1 MPHLRVAASEP
12 AVKKLFA
19 KVVDKFVLE
28 DADSANLGPFT
39 AGYDIKIHLNN
50 GSVDLRSDGT
60 VQVKELDIIWD
71 RLDLS
76 LGINIPEF
84 CIPGFCLIPDIING
98 GCAVEIPPLCV
109 FTADPDIEIVLP
121 LGGGIITS
129 EISITG
135 RIQTRYHVNP
145 DRPATMD
152 QWEAQVPDPPLYNT
166 WQLFL
171 DPQFVDIDLIDVADT
186 IGDILD
192 EAIEAAIE
200 ALGIPDI
207 IADLLG
213 SIVDL
218 VRALLDIGDDIQEWL
233 ENLLGVSL
241 GLENIIGQALIE
253 HFVTDEPLFEIED
266 PFPILDKAA
275 NPNNKEGQPPLPELV
290 PVKLPIRDLTVSNND
305 VELIIE
311 GNVG

>member
-1 MPHLRVAASEP
+1 
-12 AVKKLFA
+12 
-19 KVVDKFVLE
+19 
-28 DADSANLGPFT
+28 
-39 AGYDIKIHLNN
+39 
-50 GSVDLRSDGT
+50 
-60 VQVKELDIIWD
+60 
-71 RLDLS
+71 
-76 LGINIPEF
+76 
-84 CIPGFCLIPDIING
+84 
-98 GCAVEIPPLCV
+98 
-109 FTADPDIEIVLP
+109 
-121 LGGGIITS
+121 
-129 EISITG
+129 
-135 RIQTRYHVNP
+135 
-145 DRPATMD
+145 MD
-152 QWEAQVPDPPLYNT
+152 QWEAQVPESDQLYNT

-186 IGDILD
+186 IGDLLD
-192 EAIEAAIE
+192 EAIETAIE

-253 HFVTDEPLFEIED
+253 HFVTDEPLFELED
-266 PFPILDKAA
+266 PFPILGKAA
-275 NPNNKEGQPPLPELV
+275 NPNNKQGQPPLPELV

-305 VELIIE
+305 VELILE